1 MNDKKERER
10 KDQKKR
16 KLRATLNKGK
26 EDKAKNMILKK
37 IINEEKKSS
46 PELKKLK
53 ITINVRSKIAN
64 TGVLKLNRL
73 CHNDKETQKGK
84 DETLEKIK

>member
-16 KLRATLNKGK
+16 KGRATLNKGK

-37 IINEEKKSS
+37 NK
-46 PELKKLK
+46 
-53 ITINVRSKIAN
+53 
-64 TGVLKLNRL
+64 
-73 CHNDKETQKGK
+73 
-84 DETLEKIK
+84 